1 MEHDKVRLAREERIK
16 ALSSA
21 AAGRIP
27 AVPAEIA
34 DLLRQARGPN
44 MADLFVVVT
53 VLAFFGLCVALVWGC
68 DKIIGPDD
76 PDTLDDVVA
85 APCPAEAVSR

>member
-1 MEHDKVRLAREERIK
+1 
-16 ALSSA
+16 
-21 AAGRIP
+21 
-27 AVPAEIA
+27 
-34 DLLRQARGPN
+34 

-85 APCPAEAVSR
+85 EPPAEAVSR

>member
-1 MEHDKVRLAREERIK
+1 
-16 ALSSA
+16 
-21 AAGRIP
+21 
-27 AVPAEIA
+27 
-34 DLLRQARGPN
+34 

-76 PDTLDDVVA
+76 PDMLDDVVA
-85 APCPAEAVSR
+85 EPPAEAVSR